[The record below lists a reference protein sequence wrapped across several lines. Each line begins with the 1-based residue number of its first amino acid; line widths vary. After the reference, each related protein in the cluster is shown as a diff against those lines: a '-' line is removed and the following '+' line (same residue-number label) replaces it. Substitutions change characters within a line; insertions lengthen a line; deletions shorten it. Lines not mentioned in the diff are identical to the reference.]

1 MSATAVVVGAGVFGA
16 AVADRLAGEGLG
28 VTLVEQAA
36 PGHPG
41 SESGGE
47 SRLMRCC
54 HGGDELYTRSARRA
68 RELWLQLREDLL
80 VECGVA
86 WFARREDGWEAEGER
101 VMREQGIP
109 VERLSPED
117 GAELFPSLR
126 TDDLACVLFEPEA
139 GVLRAA
145 AATRALA
152 DRAQELGARLVRGQA
167 RPDGGAVL
175 VGDRRLEAD
184 LVVWACGA
192 WLASLFPELVEL
204 RVTLQPVAFFH
215 APAPWQP
222 PNTPAYADYDGAAYG
237 VGPLDGRGLKLALDE
252 DGPPVDP
259 SRRPAEASTEAIA
272 KAREALTHRFP
283 ALADAPPERSV
294 TCHYST
300 TADMSFVCDRHPGH
314 EHVWLA
320 GGGSGHGFKHGPA
333 FAERAVAAMIGAAQP
348 EPRFALGPRTAGR
361 SLRTAGWDPG

>member
-1 MSATAVVVGAGVFGA
+1 MGAGVFGA
-16 AVADRLAGEGLG
+16 AIADRLAGEGFC
-28 VTLVEQAA
+28 VTLVERAA

-41 SESGGE
+41 AESGGE

-68 RELWLQLREDLL
+68 RELWLELGDDLL

-86 WFARREDGWEAEGER
+86 WFARRENGWEAEGER
-101 VMREQGIP
+101 VMRAQGIP
-109 VERLSPED
+109 VERMSPDD
-117 GAELFPSLR
+117 GAGLFPSLR
-126 TDDLACVLFEPEA
+126 IDDLACVLLEPEA

-152 DRAQELGARLVRGQA
+152 DRARARGARLVRGHAQ
-167 RPDGGAVL
+167 PDGAGAV
-175 VGDRRLEAD
+175 VDGRRLDAD

-192 WLASLFPELVEL
+192 WLPALFPDVVEL
-204 RVTLQPVAFFH
+204 RVTLQPVAFFE

-222 PNTPAYADYDGAAYG
+222 PTSPAYADYDGAAYG
-237 VGPLDGRGLKLALDE
+237 VGPLDGHGLKLALDE
-252 DGPPVDP
+252 DGPSVDP
-259 SRRPAEASTEAIA
+259 ARRPAEASTEAIA
-272 KAREALTHRFP
+272 RARRALAHRFP
-283 ALADAPPERSV
+283 SLADASLERSK

-300 TADMSFVCDRHPGH
+300 TADMGFICDRHPEH
-314 EHVWLA
+314 EDVWLA

-333 FAERAVAAMIGAAQP
+333 FAESAVAAMTGAAQP

-361 SLRTAGWDPG
+361 SLRTAGWKPG